1 MKIAVDLGHN
11 VKNDRGATGIKQED
25 DLIFDV
31 GHKLI
36 RLLEREGHEVVKVT
50 PARATSVINSLSARC
65 KEANQTGCDLF
76 VSIHFNAFNRLAYGS
91 EVYAIS
97 PRAQQIGARIL
108 TEIGK
113 IGFFNR
119 GVKSRNFYVL
129 KHTKMPAVLVECCFC
144 DSERDMGLYDPVTMA
159 IALKNGIVGKSSVY
173 HALSKTRYLHVK
185 QNTWL
190 KQSTEQAAT
199 LKESELIPLKTG
211 LYTID
216 NREPTEES
224 HFWVQ
229 LKSGLSGFV
238 YDGHADV
245 VIK

>member
-11 VKNDRGATGIKQED
+11 VRNDRGATGIKQED

-50 PARATSVINSLSARC
+50 PAIADSVIHSLRARC
-65 KEANQTGCDLF
+65 NSANDQKCDLF

-97 PRAQQIGARIL
+97 GSARQLGARIL
-108 TEIGK
+108 TEVGK
-113 IGFFNR
+113 LGFFNR

-129 KHTKMPAVLVECCFC
+129 KNTKMPAVLVECCFC
-144 DSERDMGLYDPVTMA
+144 DSERDMELYDPVTMA
-159 IALKNGIVGKSSVY
+159 IAIKNGIIGKTGFY
-173 HALSKTRYLHVK
+173 HSLSRTRYLHVS
-185 QNTWL
+185 QNTWI
-190 KQSTEQAAT
+190 KQSTEQAG
-199 LKESELIPLKTG
+199 ELPEAEKIPLLTG
-211 LYTID
+211 LYTIED
-216 NREPTEES
+216 REPTEES
-224 HFWVQ
+224 HFWVK

-238 YDGHADV
+238 YDGHVNV